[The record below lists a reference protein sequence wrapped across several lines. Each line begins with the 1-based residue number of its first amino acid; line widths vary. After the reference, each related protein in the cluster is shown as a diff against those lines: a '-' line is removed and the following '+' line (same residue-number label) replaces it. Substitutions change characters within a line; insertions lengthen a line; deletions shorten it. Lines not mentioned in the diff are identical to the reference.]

1 MVFIPCAR
9 RSRPA
14 SSTAPLLGRRQCLCV
29 CVCRGGGQCRVSQ
42 CVCLACRR
50 PIDFGHYCS
59 TRRRLTL
66 SKGRPCC
73 RAYSW
78 DFSTMT
84 WRKTA
89 PSGKTKNFV
98 NHLCVRG
105 QIRCV
110 KGYNDVSQHRSF
122 SPGSGLFEVETIPS
136 KRKDAPLEK
145 VRDGAA
151 QRPQVL
157 FLPVPEEGALR
168 HKGDPPNRQ
177 VDEPVVMIS

>member
-1 MVFIPCAR
+1 MTFDTTTTHVEQGQAVLPRVLVGLLHHDLAEDG
-9 RSRPA
+9 
-14 SSTAPLLGRRQCLCV
+14 PLWE
-29 CVCRGGGQCRVSQ
+29 
-42 CVCLACRR
+42 
-50 PIDFGHYCS
+50 DE
-59 TRRRLTL
+59 
-66 SKGRPCC
+66 
-73 RAYSW
+73 
-78 DFSTMT
+78 
-84 WRKTA
+84 
-89 PSGKTKNFV
+89 NFV

-177 VDEPVVMIS
+177 IDEPVVMIS